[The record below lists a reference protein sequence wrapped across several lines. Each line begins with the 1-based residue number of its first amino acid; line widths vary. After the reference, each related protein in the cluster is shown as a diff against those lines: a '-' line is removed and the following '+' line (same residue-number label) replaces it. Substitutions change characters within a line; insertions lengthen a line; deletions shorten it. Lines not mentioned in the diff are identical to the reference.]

1 MGHEVIAALTVAY
14 LSCFVVAAAPA
25 IARIV
30 RRRSSADC
38 SLWREWFVLA
48 GVAIQLAVFV
58 AERASWPVLISP
70 IASGVSI
77 GTLIAVTLRFR

>member
-1 MGHEVIAALTVAY
+1 MIAALTVAY
-14 LSCFVVAAAPA
+14 LACFVSAAVPG

-38 SLWREWFVLA
+38 SLWREWLVFA
-48 GVAIQLAVFV
+48 GVLCQLAVFV

-77 GTLIAVTLRFR
+77 GTLIAVTLKFR